1 MLKIVFSAEMLD
13 KRSQGNIH
21 HKYSKNS
28 YIKLKYRIMKRLLV
42 FYLLFSFSYFAIA
55 QSETVGNFK
64 VYNNNLIWQKIVE
77 TDMSFDELIN
87 EVKGKGIIENPHV
100 EEGVIQGLT
109 ILFPTSY
116 RVISGTMT
124 TSFYLQ
130 GDISGHIKVEY
141 RENRYRIT
149 FTDSYAHFETL
160 NLAGRMELTKSP
172 INDYAIR
179 NNGSFKNRFKR
190 VDYKVLENAFNKA
203 FDFKPTNYESDD
215 W

>member
-1 MLKIVFSAEMLD
+1 
-13 KRSQGNIH
+13 
-21 HKYSKNS
+21 
-28 YIKLKYRIMKRLLV
+28 
-42 FYLLFSFSYFAIA
+42 
-55 QSETVGNFK
+55 
-64 VYNNNLIWQKIVE
+64 
-77 TDMSFDELIN
+77 MSFDELIN

-149 FTDSYAHFETL
+149 FTDSYARSEEHTS
-160 NLAGRMELTKSP
+160 ELQS
-172 INDYAIR
+172 R
-179 NNGSFKNRFKR
+179 GHLVCSLM
-190 VDYKVLENAFNKA
+190 LEK
-203 FDFKPTNYESDD
+203 
-215 W
+215 

>member
-1 MLKIVFSAEMLD
+1 MKYRKM
-13 KRSQGNIH
+13 KCRSQ
-21 HKYSKNS
+21 
-28 YIKLKYRIMKRLLV
+28 
-42 FYLLFSFSYFAIA
+42 
-55 QSETVGNFK
+55 
-64 VYNNNLIWQKIVE
+64 
-77 TDMSFDELIN
+77 

-149 FTDSYAHFETL
+149 FTDSYAYFETL

-172 INDYAIR
+172 KIGRASCR
-179 NNGSFKNRFKR
+179 ER
-190 VDYKVLENAFNKA
+190 V
-203 FDFKPTNYESDD
+203 
-215 W
+215 